1 MLEYWNVGHNLCLAS
16 VALTMAHGAKV
27 SVHGI
32 EQPCRLT
39 TLSYAYK
46 SVVEQLQNI
55 AMQYLLKANCESA
68 HALTVPV

>member
-1 MLEYWNVGHNLCLAS
+1 MLEYWNIGHNLCLAS

-27 SVHGI
+27 SVHGL

-46 SVVEQLQNI
+46 SVVEQTAKHCIMDKKSFLI
-55 AMQYLLKANCESA
+55 ANCEST
-68 HALTVPV
+68 H